1 MGWSTH
7 IAIGVADFDHSVT
20 VSLADSLRT
29 SNPAVAVLRFR
40 GALIPG

>member
-7 IAIGVADFDHSVT
+7 IAIEAADLDHSVT
-20 VSLADSLRT
+20 VSLADNLCT
-29 SNPAVAVLRFR
+29 SNPAAEVLRFQ